1 VVSNELSLKLLKLE
15 IFNGLL
21 YFLYKQRI
29 INKKQLKISF
39 YLYTWS
45 DLNVLSAFEL
55 YLSDRNVDEFVDTLY
70 SIDYNYYL
78 LGLYEIDHGE
88 VEQFTLD
95 IESQLIILF
104 LYEDSIHSG
113 DARISLEKFIRA
125 GDTSLLKLYTDLRIE
140 QDELLSRMV

>member
-1 VVSNELSLKLLKLE
+1 
-15 IFNGLL
+15 
-21 YFLYKQRI
+21 
-29 INKKQLKISF
+29 
-39 YLYTWS
+39 
-45 DLNVLSAFEL
+45 
-55 YLSDRNVDEFVDTLY
+55 VDTLY
-70 SIDYNYYL
+70 AIDYNYYL
-78 LGLYEIDHGE
+78 LGLYEIDHAE

-140 QDELLSRMV
+140 QDELLSQMV